1 MHVLKTLNLK
11 QEKKLEIIYDES
23 PNNPRHD
30 DNLTTMVCFHR
41 NYYLGDDTDSY
52 VKEEYDSWDE
62 LHADIM
68 KREHPIVIK
77 PLYMYDH
84 SGISISTTE
93 FDCRWDSGQIGYVF
107 ITHND
112 INSLGVTMNDDET
125 WVDYKNRLEGYLD
138 NEVKTYNSYVSG
150 DVYGFRVLDKD
161 GEEEDSCWGFYGD
174 NFRTNGLY
182 DYVGNLMEN
191 IDDL

>member
-1 MHVLKTLNLK
+1 
-11 QEKKLEIIYDES
+11 
-23 PNNPRHD
+23 
-30 DNLTTMVCFHR
+30 
-41 NYYLGDDTDSY
+41 LGDDTDSY
-52 VKEEYDSWDE
+52 VKEEYDSWEE
-62 LHADIM
+62 LYADIM
-68 KREHPIVIK
+68 KREHPLVIK

-93 FDCRWDSGQIGYVF
+93 FGCRWDSGQIGYVF
-107 ITHND
+107 ITHD
-112 INSLGVTMNDDET
+112 AINSLGVTMNDDET

-174 NFRTNGLY
+174 DFRTNGLY